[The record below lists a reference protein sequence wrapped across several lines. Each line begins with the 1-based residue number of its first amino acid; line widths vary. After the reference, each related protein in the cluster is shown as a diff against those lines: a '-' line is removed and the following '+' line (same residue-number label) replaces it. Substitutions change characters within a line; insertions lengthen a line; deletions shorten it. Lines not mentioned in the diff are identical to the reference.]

1 MVATIKKYL
10 LPPDFSTDYFPDMG
24 KTAHFIFIITII
36 ALLYPLW
43 VEVQK
48 QLNGP
53 STEHLAR
60 IIIFLIQIITIC
72 ICFILNKKHQTLRA
86 TTIYSFSITVFIFHL
101 VLFSDLRVHDVA
113 MFVYAASFVIAS
125 LFLEKKSYR
134 VFVILQLSFIGIN
147 YYAEF
152 QDPKIPNYDPQ
163 LLFDDYINAI
173 ISNTIIAIG
182 TFILADNMK
191 KGYQQA
197 TKNSQAFRE
206 SEQRLNSII
215 NTTPSGIMMYD
226 KSGNIT
232 FVNKIGQHIY
242 EIPQPFETGT
252 YDTSQIRTLYT
263 MQGERISDE
272 DHPFNIVRRTGQSIA
287 RENYR
292 IIFPGGRYKILMM
305 NIAPLHG
312 EDAVLQGSIAS
323 FSDITDQIKAEEE
336 LVMRREQISS
346 ITSNLH
352 SVFYRV
358 ELKKG
363 KMIKPL
369 FISDG
374 AKELLGHTS
383 DELMHDIRKFM
394 SSIYRVDAMK
404 DFKILRE
411 LAEHPKPFDLEHR
424 VIKKTGEVRWQR
436 NTGKPFAMPDG
447 TVIVDGFILDIT
459 TQKEVE
465 QQMEMLAQA
474 VKNSTEVIFMTDI
487 TEKIIFINPRFTELY
502 GYSSDEVIGKVTP
515 KILEHL
521 PNEVVTNESLWKQLE
536 EFKVVTTTF
545 INKSK
550 SGIQIEVESSI
561 TPIIDRNGKLQGYL
575 SIQRD
580 ITERHKI
587 EEAIQQSKK
596 MESLSTLAGGVAH
609 EFNNLLTTILGR
621 ATMQQK
627 KTETGTPVHSAFV
640 KIEQAALRA
649 AELTK
654 QLTAYSGRSK
664 FEIRVVNLNDI
675 IRENLHSLTI
685 SAAVPIQIRTDLA
698 ENLSTVR
705 ADIRQMK
712 QLIVNIITNA
722 IEATPEKN
730 KSIDVRTTMR
740 LMDQSQTEEWTVISK
755 TTMTAGE
762 YVIIEVED
770 TGIGMTD
777 DVQQKIFDPFF
788 STKFT
793 GRGLG
798 LSAVMGILQGHH
810 GGVIVH
816 SAPNTGTTITVAI
829 PAYRTEQAKET
840 IHRKTGIMTIDD
852 DVLNLELVRDIYES
866 EGVAVFSSSTVADA
880 LSVFKEHQTNIVF
893 ILLDVNIPG
902 SSCKETVYRLREINK
917 RIPIVLTSGLPS
929 DSIEDFSVMAVD
941 DFLQKPYTSD
951 ALIEMFKKFSAH

>member
-1 MVATIKKYL
+1 MATIIKNYFY
-10 LPPDFSTDYFPDMG
+10 PPDFSTDYFPDMG
-24 KTAHFIFIITII
+24 KTAHYIFIITII

-43 VEVQK
+43 AEVRK

-72 ICFILNKKHQTLRA
+72 ICFILNKKRQTLRA

-125 LFLEKKSYR
+125 IFLEKKSYR

-191 KGYQQA
+191 KGYRQA
-197 TKNSQAFRE
+197 TKNSQAFYE

-215 NTTPSGIMMYD
+215 NTTPNGIMMLD
-226 KSGNIT
+226 KMGNIT
-232 FVNKIGQHIY
+232 FVNKIGQDIC
-242 EIPQPFETGT
+242 EIPEHSETGM
-252 YDTSQIRTLYT
+252 YNTSQIRTLYT
-263 MQGERISDE
+263 VHGERISDE
-272 DHPFNIVRRTGQSIA
+272 DHPFTIVQRTGQSLV
-287 RENYR
+287 RKN
-292 IIFPGGRYKILMM
+292 YKIVFPNGRHKIVTM
-305 NIAPLHG
+305 NIVPLFGKDVAP
-312 EDAVLQGSIAS
+312 QGSIAS
-323 FSDITDQIKAEEE
+323 FNDITGQMKAEEE

-352 SVFYRV
+352 AVFYRV

-363 KMIKPL
+363 KMVKPL

-404 DFKILRE
+404 DFKMLRE
-411 LAEHPKPFDLEHR
+411 LTEHPKPFELEHR
-424 VIKKTGEVRWQR
+424 VISKSGEIRWQR
-436 NTGKPFAMPDG
+436 NSGIPYTKPDG
-447 TVIVDGFILDIT
+447 TVIIDGFILDIT
-459 TQKEVE
+459 AEKEVE
-465 QQMEMLAQA
+465 QQLEMLGQA
-474 VKNSTEVIFMTDI
+474 VNNSTEVIFLTDI

-502 GYSSDEVIGKVTP
+502 GYSSDDVIGKVTP
-515 KILEHL
+515 KILEHI
-521 PNEVVTNESLWKQLE
+521 PSVAVTNESLWKQLE

-550 SGIQIEVESSI
+550 SGIQIEVESSL

-609 EFNNLLTTILGR
+609 EFNNLLTTILGW

-627 KTETGTPVHSAFV
+627 KTESGTPAHNAFG

-664 FEIRVVNLNDI
+664 FEIRIVNMNDI
-675 IRENLHSLTI
+675 IKENLHAHTV
-685 SAAVPIQIRTDLA
+685 SAVVPIDIRIHLAQDL
-698 ENLSTVR
+698 LPVR

-712 QLIVNIITNA
+712 QLIANIITNA
-722 IEATPEKN
+722 VEATTEKN
-730 KSIDVRTTMR
+730 KSIDVRTAIMS
-740 LMDQSQTEEWTVISK
+740 MDQSQIQEWTLISK
-755 TTMTAGE
+755 TTMAAGE
-762 YVIIEVED
+762 YVVIEVD
-770 TGIGMTD
+770 DMGIGMTD

-798 LSAVMGILQGHH
+798 LSAVLGILQGHH

-816 SAPNTGTTITVAI
+816 STPNTGTTIRIAL

-840 IHRKTGIMTIDD
+840 IQRKSSILTIDD
-852 DVLNLELVRDIYES
+852 DTLNLELVREIYES
-866 EGVAVFSSSTVADA
+866 EGVKVFSSSTAADA

-917 RIPIVLTSGLPS
+917 RIPIVLTSGLPTG
-929 DSIEDFSVMAVD
+929 SIEDFSVMEVD
-941 DFLQKPYTSD
+941 DFLQKPYTPD
-951 ALIEMFKKFSAH
+951 ALMWIFNKFSPH

>member
-1 MVATIKKYL
+1 MIAAIKKYL
-10 LPPDFSTDYFPDMG
+10 QPPESFTDYFPDLG
-24 KTAHFIFIITII
+24 KTAHYIFIITIV
-36 ALLYPLW
+36 ALLYPFW
-43 VEVQK
+43 AEIQR
-48 QLNGP
+48 QFAAP
-53 STEHLAR
+53 STDYLAR
-60 IIIFLIQIITIC
+60 IIIFSIQIIAIC
-72 ICFILNKKHQTLRA
+72 ICFILNKKRQTLRA
-86 TTIYSFSITVFIFHL
+86 TTIYSFSITLFIFPL

-113 MFVYAASFVIAS
+113 MFVYGASFILAS
-125 LFLEKKSYR
+125 IFLDKKLYS
-134 VFVILQLSFIGIN
+134 VFVILQLSFIGIT
-147 YYAEF
+147 YFVEF
-152 QDPKIPNYDPQ
+152 HDPKIPGYAPQ
-163 LLFDDYINAI
+163 LLLDDLINTL
-173 ISNTIIAIG
+173 ISNVIIAIG

-191 KGYQQA
+191 KGYRQA
-197 TKNSQAFRE
+197 TQNSAALRE

-215 NTTPSGIMMYD
+215 NTTPSGIMMFD
-226 KSGNIT
+226 KSGKIT

-242 EIPQPFETGT
+242 EIPQPSEMGT
-252 YDTSQIRTLYT
+252 YDHSRVWTLYT
-263 MQGERISDE
+263 VQGEKISDE
-272 DHPFNIVRRTGQSIA
+272 DHPFKTVQRTGQSIVWQ
-287 RENYR
+287 NYK
-292 IIFPGGRYKILMM
+292 IVFPDGRYKVLTM

-374 AKELLGHTS
+374 AKELLGHSS

-436 NTGKPFAMPDG
+436 NTGTPFTMPDG
-447 TVIVDGFILDIT
+447 TVIIDGFILDIT
-459 TQKEVE
+459 TQKEAE
-465 QQMEMLAQA
+465 QQLEMLGQA
-474 VKNSTEVIFMTDI
+474 VNNSSEVIFMTDI
-487 TEKIIFINPRFTELY
+487 RGLLIFINPRFTELY
-502 GYSSDEVIGKVTP
+502 GYTPEEVIGKETP

-521 PNEVVTNESLWKQLE
+521 PNDVVTHQMLWKQLE
-536 EFKVVTTTF
+536 EFKVVTTSF

-550 SGIQIEVESSI
+550 SGIQIEVESTI

-664 FEIRVVNLNDI
+664 FEIRIVNMNDI
-675 IRENLHSLTI
+675 INENLHSLTI
-685 SAAVPIQIRTDLA
+685 SAAVPIQIRTHLAQDL
-698 ENLSTVR
+698 LPVR

-722 IEATPEKN
+722 IEATTEKN

-740 LMDQSQTEEWTVISK
+740 SMDQAQTEEWIFIPK
-755 TTMTAGE
+755 TTMVAGE

-770 TGIGMTD
+770 MGIGMTN

-810 GGVIVH
+810 GGVIVQ
-816 SAPNTGTTITVAI
+816 SVPNTGTTIKVAI

-840 IHRKTGIMTIDD
+840 KHRKTGIMTIDD
-852 DVLNLELVRDIYES
+852 DSLNLELVRDIYES
-866 EGVAVFSSSTVADA
+866 EGVAVYSSTTADA
-880 LSVFKEHQTNIVF
+880 ALMLFKEHQENIVF

-917 RIPIVLTSGLPS
+917 RIPIVLTSGLHS

-951 ALIEMFKKFSAH
+951 ALMGMVNKFSAP